1 MALEL
6 SIRAG
11 HMFGSGDVLSDL
23 PRKTPGR
30 GVQANVKTALFG
42 RALNAAAHYCVF
54 VRFVNRNSLLLV
66 GVSIL

>member
-1 MALEL
+1 MCYLIFHVRLQAKGML
-6 SIRAG
+6 
-11 HMFGSGDVLSDL
+11 
-23 PRKTPGR
+23 
-30 GVQANVKTALFG
+30 ANVKTALFG